1 MLIGFVLLIT
11 SCFNDSCNALP
22 VSEDIY
28 PTQSECQQI
37 STLIKERQPN
47 AVLMCGEVYR

>member
-1 MLIGFVLLIT
+1 MLIGFVLLVS
-11 SCFNDSCNALP
+11 SCFNDSCDALP

-28 PTQSECQQI
+28 PTQSECTI
-37 STLIKERQPN
+37 TLARIKERSPS